1 MFGIVRTLVSL
12 VIGVIEFLLLL
23 RFIFKFF
30 VVNTATP
37 FVAWIYSTSA
47 SLVSPFAKIVPDLK
61 LGQFVVDFS
70 ILVALIAYAVI
81 GYLILQIFSYVGPRY
96 YRNGRDYGDN
106 GDL

>member
-1 MFGIVRTLVSL
+1 MFGIVRTLISL

-30 VVNTATP
+30 AANVGTP
-37 FVAWIYSTSA
+37 FVAWVYSTTA

-70 ILVALIAYAVI
+70 TLVALIVYVFV
-81 GYLILQIFSYVGPRY
+81 GYLILRAFSYVSPRY
-96 YRNGRDYGDN
+96 HSGDDGEYRD
-106 GDL
+106 